1 MKARGKFT
9 TALAFVALFGVA
21 GGASASELS
30 ASMLAN
36 TCNGCHGPDGTSY
49 GPAAPTI
56 GGTNEEYM
64 FEAMV
69 AFREGKRP
77 STIMQR
83 IAKGYNDEELKLI
96 ASFFAKK
103 PFGRVVD
110 QETDAALAAKGKEI
124 YDNLCEDC
132 HEDNGY
138 SAEDYPALAGQMMP
152 YLDNELRDLISETRN
167 IDENEALSSKERRK
181 KRRNLKELVD
191 THGEEG
197 VAALVNFFGSKK

>member
-1 MKARGKFT
+1 MITRGKL
-9 TALAFVALFGVA
+9 TAVLAFVALFGVA
-21 GGASASELS
+21 GGASASDMR

-36 TCNGCHGPDGTSY
+36 TCNGCHGPDGTSV

-83 IAKGYNDEELKLI
+83 IAKGYNDDELKLI
-96 ASFFAKK
+96 AGYFAKK
-103 PFGRVVD
+103 PFGRVAD
-110 QETDAALAAKGKEI
+110 QNADAALAAKGKEI

-152 YLDNELRDLISETRN
+152 YLDNELRDLISDTRN
-167 IDENEALSSKERRK
+167 IDENDALSSKERRK

-191 THGEEG
+191 THGEDG
-197 VAALVNFFGSKK
+197 ISAIVHFFGSKK

>member
-1 MKARGKFT
+1 MKARGNLT
-9 TALAFVALFGVA
+9 AALAFVALFGMA
-21 GGASASELS
+21 GAASAADMS
-30 ASMLAN
+30 AAMLAN
-36 TCNGCHGPDGTSY
+36 TCNGCHGPDGTSV
-49 GPAAPTI
+49 GPASPTI

-83 IAKGYNDEELKLI
+83 IAKGYSDDELKLI
-96 ASFFAKK
+96 AGYFAKK
-103 PFGRVVD
+103 PFGRALD
-110 QETDAALAAKGKEI
+110 QTTDPDLVAKGKTI

-138 SAEDYPALAGQMMP
+138 AAEDYPALAGQMMP
-152 YLDNELRDLISETRN
+152 YLANELADLMSETRN

-181 KRRNLKELVD
+181 KRRNLKELAD

-197 VAALVNFFGSKK
+197 VKALVHFFGSKK